1 MSTVREEHGVACP
14 KCGSDEQIEVVYTSW
29 TRLVPDGT
37 DDDNVL
43 DKSVEYDNESPCRC
57 GKCGWAGKF
66 GDGHLPE
73 ARKQCVIVD
82 GNPFDGMTVHG
93 PFPDPD
99 TANAWAERYSKG
111 GDWLNVNL
119 NPINQE

>member
-43 DKSVEYDNESPCRC
+43 DRSVEYDNTSTCRC
-57 GKCGWAGKF
+57 GVCGWAGLF
-66 GDGHLPE
+66 GDT
-73 ARKQCVIVD
+73 QI
-82 GNPFDGMTVHG
+82 
-93 PFPDPD
+93 
-99 TANAWAERYSKG
+99 
-111 GDWLNVNL
+111 
-119 NPINQE
+119 QE